1 MSVFFSINKK
11 FVKEEEAKIALT
23 DLGLRRGY
31 AAFDFMRLKD
41 GVPLFIEDHM
51 DRFETSIKLMDLEL
65 PISRNELKEHVL
77 ELIAAN
83 NQKTAG
89 IQFYLTAGESTD
101 GVSVAQPNLL
111 ILQVP
116 LPKYSKQLYLD
127 GARLISN
134 EFMRDLPEAKST
146 NYFHALRLAK
156 AIKSAGALDVLF
168 KLNGYIY
175 ETSRSN
181 IFFVMPDKTI
191 ITAKNNILNGVVRR
205 NILRILPKYFKLE
218 ITDVAESVLEHA
230 QEAFITSTVRE
241 VMPITFIDNK
251 ALANGRVGSTV
262 TKIRQIYSNHVN
274 DYIAKHSKIT
284 IS

>member
-1 MSVFFSINKK
+1 MSVFFSINKR
-11 FVKEEEAKIALT
+11 FVKEDKAKIHLT

-31 AAFDFMRLKD
+31 AAFDFMRLKE
-41 GVPLFIEDHM
+41 GIPLFIEDHL

-65 PISRNELKEHVL
+65 SISRNELKEHVL

-101 GVSVAQPNLL
+101 GVSLAQPNLL

-116 LPKYSKQLYLD
+116 LPKYSEQLYTK
-127 GARLISN
+127 GAKLISN

-156 AIKSAGALDVLF
+156 DIKAANALDVLF
-168 KLNGYIY
+168 KFRGHIY

-181 IFFVMPDKTI
+181 IYFVMSDNSI

-205 NILRILPKYFKLE
+205 NLLRILPKHFKLKV
-218 ITDVAESVLEHA
+218 TDLQESVLEQA
-230 QEAFITSTVRE
+230 NEAFISSTVRE

-251 ALANGRVGSTV
+251 PIGSGRVGNNV
-262 TKIRQIYSNHVN
+262 KKIRQIYTKHVN
-274 DYIAKHSKIT
+274 DYIAKHS
-284 IS
+284 

>member
-1 MSVFFSINKK
+1 MSVFFSINKR
-11 FVKEEEAKIALT
+11 FVKEDKAKIHLT

-31 AAFDFMRLKD
+31 AAFDFMRLKE
-41 GVPLFIEDHM
+41 GIPLFIEDHL

-65 PISRNELKEHVL
+65 SISRNELKEHVL

-101 GVSVAQPNLL
+101 GVSLAQPNLL

-116 LPKYSKQLYLD
+116 LPKYSEQLYTK
-127 GARLISN
+127 GAKLISN

-146 NYFHALRLAK
+146 NYFHALRLTKDIK
-156 AIKSAGALDVLF
+156 AANALDVLF
-168 KLNGYIY
+168 KFRGHIY

-181 IFFVMPDKTI
+181 IYFVMSDNSI

-205 NILRILPKYFKLE
+205 NLLRILPKHFKLKV
-218 ITDVAESVLEHA
+218 TDLQESVLEQA
-230 QEAFITSTVRE
+230 NEAFISSTVRE

-251 ALANGRVGSTV
+251 PIGSGRVGNNV
-262 TKIRQIYSNHVN
+262 KKIRQIYTKHVN
-274 DYIAKHSKIT
+274 DYIAKHS
-284 IS
+284 